1 MHGRHGHL
9 GDSLPPA
16 HIAPLTFQRPVLSRR
31 SRRRGDSASPGRLPA
46 ALLSG
51 APAVPAGAREG
62 LGDENGQRGPGAAG
76 DFSVSPQSTARS
88 PQPTAAQ
95 PGSLQPYSRRAGNLS
110 GGFQRWARSQ
120 ASARAPQRGRGP
132 GAARGDGDAWC
143 WAPGAHRGRRPS
155 WGRGLYTEDADVC
168 LLLGAPLQA
177 LCLDTGYQGE
187 PQRAMTLRQGR
198 KKTKGLSCS
207 GSSLAGMHFRSHS

>member
-1 MHGRHGHL
+1 MATSGTHCHPPTSRHSPFRDRCCRADRAAAATPHL
-9 GDSLPPA
+9 PGACPP
-16 HIAPLTFQRPVLSRR
+16 RSSR
-31 SRRRGDSASPGRLPA
+31 GRL
-46 ALLSG
+46 LSPLAQG
-51 APAVPAGAREG
+51 RVLGTRMGSEVPAPQATSPLAR
-62 LGDENGQRGPGAAG
+62 
-76 DFSVSPQSTARS
+76 SPQPAARS